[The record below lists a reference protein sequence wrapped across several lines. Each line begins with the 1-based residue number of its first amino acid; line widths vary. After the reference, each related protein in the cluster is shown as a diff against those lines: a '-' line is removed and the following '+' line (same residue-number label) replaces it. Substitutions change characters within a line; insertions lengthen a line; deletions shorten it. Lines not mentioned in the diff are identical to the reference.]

1 MKNYFLALFIV
12 VHSVAIGQSITGRIM
27 DNITGEGLAYA
38 NINVTGKNIGCISN
52 KNGDFTIDV
61 SQTQKTDTL
70 KFSYISYETFAIVF
84 SKIDLSGKLIIKLQP
99 KSTVLTEVIISNK
112 PESHRLGNQ
121 KVDRKYTGW
130 GDFKSLK
137 GRIRGLLIEGAECPV
152 KIKSLSFRINHNEWD
167 SVAFR
172 INFLKV
178 ENGRPAESI
187 LKRNIFI
194 ITSQK
199 YKWVNIDLSDHEII
213 LCNKVI
219 ATLEWVDAWG
229 PIGKYSN
236 LMTLSLGKD
245 SGYTFN
251 QEPGHEFG
259 TLSFDKNSPAI
270 FIELYGK
277 NKTPLPK

>member
-38 NINVTGKNIGCISN
+38 NINVAGKNIGCISN

-199 YKWVNIDLSDHEII
+199 YKWVNIDLSDHDII